1 MRHRPRAARVP
12 ARLLLDPGHWLALGA
27 GSGLS
32 PWAPGTC
39 GSAAALLLYWP
50 LANSGPLPILGM
62 ACALFALGVPLCGR
76 TARVLG
82 EHDHGAIVL
91 DEVVGMLLTVSFCSS
106 GVVGVVVGFCAFR
119 FFDIVKPWP
128 VRWADGRVQGGLGI
142 MLDDL
147 LAGLYGLIVVEIFEY
162 ISFGYKLF
170 E

>member
-1 MRHRPRAARVP
+1 
-12 ARLLLDPGHWLALGA
+12 
-27 GSGLS
+27 
-32 PWAPGTC
+32 
-39 GSAAALLLYWP
+39 
-50 LANSGPLPILGM
+50 
-62 ACALFALGVPLCGR
+62 
-76 TARVLG
+76 
-82 EHDHGAIVL
+82 
-91 DEVVGMLLTVSFCSS
+91 MLLTVSFCSS

>member
-1 MRHRPRAARVP
+1 MNAPDAARVP
-12 ARLLLDPGHWLALGA
+12 VRMLRDPGHWLALGA

-50 LANSGPLPILGM
+50 LANAGALPILATAGLLFVSGIGL
-62 ACALFALGVPLCGR
+62 CAR
-76 TARVLG
+76 TARALG

-91 DEVVGMLLTVSFCSS
+91 DEVVGMLVALSFCSS
-106 GVVGVVVGFCAFR
+106 GLVGVVVGFCAFR

-128 VRWADGRVQGGLGI
+128 VRWADRCVYGGFGI

-147 LAGLYGLIVVEIFEY
+147 LAALYALLTLEIFEY
-162 ISFGYKLF
+162 ISFGYRIF
-170 E
+170 R